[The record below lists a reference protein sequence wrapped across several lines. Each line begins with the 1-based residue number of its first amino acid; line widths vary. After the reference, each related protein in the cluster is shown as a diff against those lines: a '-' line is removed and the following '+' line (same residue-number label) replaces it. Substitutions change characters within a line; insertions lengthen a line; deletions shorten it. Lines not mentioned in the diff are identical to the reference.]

1 MRRTHAL
8 LSLPLAL
15 LLCGSARA
23 ADPPRRRAPPS
34 ASSAA
39 PATAADSSRPA
50 SRGRGGKTLRG
61 TANLNLA
68 DEAVLELLPGIGEV
82 TAARIVEHRKAHPF
96 RKVDE
101 LTRVKGIGRKKLA
114 RLRPFLS
121 VSGPTTLVE
130 EDGASRE
137 EAGESVGA
145 AASP

>member
-39 PATAADSSRPA
+39 PATADSTRAS

>member
-1 MRRTHAL
+1 MRRTTAL
-8 LSLPLAL
+8 LGLPLAL
-15 LLCGSARA
+15 ALCGSVAA
-23 ADPPRRRAPPS
+23 ADTPRHRALPR

-39 PATAADSSRPA
+39 PVAAESPRAS

-68 DEAVLELLPGIGEV
+68 DEAVLELLPGVGEV

-101 LTRVKGIGRKKLA
+101 LTKVKGIGRKKLA

-130 EDGASRE
+130 ENGPSRE
-137 EAGESVGA
+137 EAGEAAGA